1 MKLASRLTILGHA
14 WTIHYWSAKDFR
26 AKYGTDHTGMAE
38 CDSRE
43 IYLLAPRLTEEL
55 VRHELHHAYVSELC
69 LDVANLSG
77 DQMEEACAEL
87 LSKYG
92 ERIIKQAAQSVAR
105 YKNLR
110 RRVLKK

>member
-1 MKLASRLTILGHA
+1 MRLASRLTILGHP
-14 WTIHYWSAKDFR
+14 WVIHYWPAKDFR
-26 AKYGTDHTGMAE
+26 ARFGTDSTGMAE
-38 CDSRE
+38 CDARE
-43 IYLLAPRLTEEL
+43 IYLLASRLTEEL

-92 ERIIKQAAQSVAR
+92 ERIINQAAQSVAR
-105 YKNLR
+105 YRKLKA
-110 RRVLKK
+110 RVRS